1 MTYRTLTATTA
12 LTLSI
17 GVAAAAPAF
26 AQDDAQADQNQ
37 QQSQA
42 QQAPVA
48 LADWNYDEIY
58 DNGWSAEEFIDE
70 VDVTGADGAEI
81 GDIENILIGENG
93 RIVSVI
99 AEVGGFIDIGDS
111 HISVP
116 WEDVT
121 VAEDGEE
128 ISVPVNQDNMERY
141 SLFGESGYFTK
152 PEGMVTE
159 QVSDDLLTGPRVWKA
174 SELIGDYALL
184 DGSVTAY
191 GYVDD
196 LIFDQ
201 EGTIMAVVV
210 DPAVADGRYAY
221 PYYGYGYGFHPGYT
235 FYLLPYAEQDVADA
249 EPLDEARMNSDEMES
264 QDS

>member
-12 LTLSI
+12 LALSI
-17 GVAAAAPAF
+17 GFVAAPAI
-26 AQDDAQADQNQ
+26 AQDDAQTNQNQ
-37 QQSQA
+37 TGQNQ

-58 DNGWSAEEFIDE
+58 SNGWSAEEFIDE

-81 GDIENILIGENG
+81 GDIENILIGEDG
-93 RIVSVI
+93 RIVSVV

-128 ISVPVNQDNMERY
+128 ISVPVDQDNMERY
-141 SLFGESGYFTK
+141 SLFGESGYFSM
-152 PEGMVTE
+152 PEGMVAE
-159 QVSDDLLTGPRVWKA
+159 QVSDELQTGPRVWKA
-174 SELIGDYALL
+174 TELIGDYAVL
-184 DGSVTAY
+184 DGDVTAY

-196 LIFDQ
+196 LIFDEQ
-201 EGTIMAVVV
+201 GMLMAVVV
-210 DPAVADGRYAY
+210 DPAVANGLYAY
-221 PYYGYGYGFHPGYT
+221 PYYGYGYGFHPGNTY
-235 FYLLPYAEQDVADA
+235 YRLPYAGEEV
-249 EPLDEARMNSDEMES
+249 EIVTPFDETRMEWPDDDE
-264 QDS
+264 D